1 MTPVREVFAGLF
13 FLSTFM
19 VAMSAVL
26 FLRAPYEGDRAGAW
40 FWAVVFAASSL
51 AADCCFWGLLGGVS

>member
-13 FLSTFM
+13 LVSTFM

-26 FLRAPYEGDRAGAW
+26 LLRAPYEGDRSGAW
-40 FWAVVFAASSL
+40 FWAAVFVASSL
-51 AADCCFWGLLGGVS
+51 VADCCFWELL